1 MIKNIIFDIGNVL
14 VTFDW
19 EDLAREIGFTDD
31 DIQILVERVIG
42 DRWDEFDRGV
52 MPEDEA
58 LKYIQEV
65 LPGLEDKFA
74 TLWYRIDEAIAVYP
88 YVDGW
93 MKDLK
98 EEGYNIYLLSN
109 FPKSLFEKE
118 SEEKLTFLKF
128 VDGKVISSFVKLIK
142 PDREIYEYLL
152 NQYNLKADECVF
164 LDDRAKNIIAA
175 EAIGIHGIQ
184 FKNYEDARVRLET
197 LLSETGNKR

>member
-93 MKDLK
+93 MKNLK

-118 SEEKLTFLKF
+118 SKEKLTFLKF

-152 NQYNLKADECVF
+152 NQYNLLF
-164 LDDRAKNIIAA
+164 QN
-175 EAIGIHGIQ
+175 
-184 FKNYEDARVRLET
+184 
-197 LLSETGNKR
+197 

>member
-118 SEEKLTFLKF
+118 SKEKLTFLKF

-184 FKNYEDARVRLET
+184 FKHYEDARARLET

>member
-74 TLWYRIDEAIAVYP
+74 TLWYRIDEAIAVYS

-109 FPKSLFEKE
+109 FPKSGR
-118 SEEKLTFLKF
+118 ST
-128 VDGKVISSFVKLIK
+128 
-142 PDREIYEYLL
+142 
-152 NQYNLKADECVF
+152 
-164 LDDRAKNIIAA
+164 NI
-175 EAIGIHGIQ
+175 
-184 FKNYEDARVRLET
+184 F
-197 LLSETGNKR
+197 